1 MLTKLPKAII
11 FDMDDTSLSD
21 DAVSDSCW
29 EQVCIRFAGRIEEL
43 GLAADG
49 QLTEIRSVRRWFWN
63 DPERSRRGGLV
74 LVAARQDILALALD
88 QLGVQAP
95 ELIEEIVQVYM
106 SLRAD
111 TVLPFPGALDAL
123 DALATIKQLEVK
135 LALISNGNAH
145 EQRAKVQRAGLEPLF
160 ESILIGGE
168 FGVAKP
174 DPRVFHHTLDQLGIG
189 PEDAWMV
196 GDNLVNDVGGAQA
209 VGIYGVWVDWQGGG
223 LPENSPVT
231 PDRTIRTIVELV
243 N

>member
-1 MLTKLPKAII
+1 MLTSLPKAII
-11 FDMDDTSLSD
+11 FDLDDTILSD

-29 EQVCIRFAGRIEEL
+29 EQVCNRFTGRIEEL

-49 QLTEIRSVRRWFWN
+49 LLAEIRSVRRWFWN
-63 DPERSRRGGLV
+63 DPERSRRGGLD
-74 LVAARQDILALALD
+74 LVAARRDILALALD
-88 QLGVQAP
+88 QLGVQSP
-95 ELIEEIVQVYM
+95 ELIEEIVQAYM
-106 SLRAD
+106 SLKAD
-111 TVLPFPGALDAL
+111 TVLPFPGAL

-145 EQRAKVQRAGLEPLF
+145 EQRAKVQRAGIEPLF

-174 DPRVFHHTLDQLGIG
+174 DPRVFLHTLDQLEVM
-189 PEDAWMV
+189 PDEAWMV

-209 VGIYGVWVDWQGGG
+209 VGIYGIWVDWQGAG
-223 LPENSPVT
+223 LPENSPIK
-231 PDRTIRTIVELV
+231 PDRTICSIVELV